1 MASKESEKL
10 RREAEE
16 LQALARRLMQQ
27 AEQLITTSKDLEKKI
42 DGCGPKKC

>member
-16 LQALARRLMQQ
+16 LQALAHCLMQQ
-27 AEQLITTSKDLEKKI
+27 AEQLITTSKDLEKRI
-42 DGCGPKKC
+42 EGRGPKKR